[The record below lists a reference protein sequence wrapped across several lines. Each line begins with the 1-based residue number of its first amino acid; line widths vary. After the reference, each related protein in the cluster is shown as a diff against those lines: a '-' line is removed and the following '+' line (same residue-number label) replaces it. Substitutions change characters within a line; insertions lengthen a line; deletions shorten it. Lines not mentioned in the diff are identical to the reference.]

1 MIIEINRIADPF
13 ISIVVPAYKEEKIV
27 EKILSKYP
35 RELRAKYKAE
45 LILSDGGSQ
54 DKTVELAKNYADT
67 IVVHDE
73 PRRQTIAEGRNAGA
87 ALARGKVI
95 IFINC
100 DTFPADTEA
109 MLKYVYDWY
118 AGANGEKYP
127 ALATRVY
134 VKPEELGASD
144 WLFYTFFNN
153 YVRLLNVAGIGAC
166 RGECQIVRRDVFEK
180 IGGYNSKLVAG
191 EDFDLFARIRKV
203 AKTKYT
209 NAITVIEDPR
219 RFRKEGYIKV
229 MFKWS
234 KNALKVLF
242 SGSASDKEWEAVR

>member
-1 MIIEINRIADPF
+1 MIIELNHIADPF
-13 ISIVVPAYKEEKIV
+13 ISIVVPAYQEEKIV
-27 EKILSKYP
+27 EAILSKYP
-35 RELRAKYKAE
+35 KELRAKYRAE
-45 LILSDGGSQ
+45 LILSDGGSG
-54 DKTVELAKNYADT
+54 DKTVELAKKHADT

-109 MLKYVYDWY
+109 MLSYVYNWFS
-118 AGANGEKYP
+118 GENGDKYP

-134 VKPEELGASD
+134 VKPEELGVSD

-153 YVRLLNVAGIGAC
+153 YVRLLNVLGVGAC
-166 RGECQIVRRDVFEK
+166 RGECQIVRRDIFEQA
-180 IGGYNSKLVAG
+180 GGYNAKLVAG
-191 EDFDLFARIRKV
+191 EDFDLFARIRKIV
-203 AKTKYT
+203 KTKYT
-209 NAITVIEDPR
+209 SAITVIEDPR

-229 MFKWS
+229 MYKWS

-242 SGSASDKEWEAVR
+242 SGSASDKEWEAIR